1 MTNETLTSLP
11 TLPASPTDRA
21 LLLAYIKQV
30 ASFLD
35 KIDNLKAE
43 IAEVTGAVTDKEGK
57 LQMKA
62 KDFNSRVKAYREA
75 EKLKDQVASL
85 QEALDDVEVLKAK

>member
-1 MTNETLTSLP
+1 MKEKE
-11 TLPASPTDRA
+11 
-21 LLLAYIKQV
+21 LAEQK
-30 ASFLD
+30 LD
-35 KIDNLKAE
+35 VQKKEFSSVENNLKEE
-43 IAEVTGAVTDKEGK
+43 IAKVVGVVTDKDGK

-75 EKLKDQVASL
+75 EKLKEQVTAL